1 MPIRRDF
8 KLYLNAGRSIPLV
21 INASQYDRG
30 EKWYF
35 LLYSETGEQYY
46 PDSAAI
52 VGTKADGNLIA
63 NAAETDGRGY
73 VIVTETEQMTAA
85 AGKNKFELLIDDQT
99 HGTANFVLLV
109 EPSPADEGVPSE
121 SDLSLIQQ
129 AIDGTSATAI
139 AQGVSDW
146 MDENLTPTTPVV
158 DTSLT
163 VSGAAA
169 DSAKVGQEISDLK
182 SQITQSAGLTSE
194 IKQALMDLANA
205 VAFKGN
211 DPTGQTYIDAL
222 EDALYPPVVYTAI
235 TLDKNSLSFG
245 SLNSTQQLTATT
257 TPIGGYVAWSSS
269 NTSVATV
276 SQTGVVTSVGYGN
289 ATITATCGSLTA
301 QCSVAVAQATVTS
314 ISAVY
319 TQSGT
324 VYDDASLDSLK
335 SDLIVT
341 AHWSNDTTSTVP
353 NADYTLSGTLTVGTS
368 TITVSYGGKTA
379 TFSVTVSDFPYPY
392 NLNYAFS
399 DIELTDGYIN
409 DSGVITTLEGNKL
422 LNELVPAVGFCLVTS
437 SGGVYTTGS
446 NKSLRLAE
454 YDSAEAFIARSYAT
468 SENKI
473 IGSNNPS
480 FIKMGFS
487 DNETV
492 LSGGVDRFVA
502 LNPLD
507 TTLCTIPNMNVDA
520 DGNEVAMA
528 DASLSDYLPI
538 NSDGYIVAYVQN
550 NHDTEVIAF
559 FDENRNII
567 SRHPVVSS
575 GAGRPLI
582 TAFAVPS
589 NAKYVRFRCTTT
601 PNATEYIS
609 YVR

>member
-182 SQITQSAGLTSE
+182 SQITTGGGFNAE
-194 IKQALMDLANA
+194 VKQALENLLSKVAYIDAN
-205 VAFKGN
+205 
-211 DPTGQTYIDAL
+211 GQTYLDAL
-222 EDALYPPVVYTAI
+222 HMAMYPPANLV
-235 TLDKNSLSFG
+235 
-245 SLNSTQQLTATT
+245 
-257 TPIGGYVAWSSS
+257 
-269 NTSVATV
+269 
-276 SQTGVVTSVGYGN
+276 
-289 ATITATCGSLTA
+289 
-301 QCSVAVAQATVTS
+301 S

-319 TQSGT
+319 TQSGE
-324 VYDDASLDSLK
+324 VYDTDSLDSLK
-335 SDLIVT
+335 SDLVVT
-341 AHWSNDTTSTVP
+341 ANYDNGTSENVT
-353 NADYTLSGTLTVGTS
+353 AYALSGTLAIGTS
-368 TITVSYGGKTA
+368 TVTVTYGSKTA
-379 TFSVTVSDFPYPY
+379 TFVVTVTAKPYEGYGQITLSDVKDNAYIDENGDIQSYSGSRY
-392 NLNYAFS
+392 NTEYFSLVGSATDLIFRSSVNNFRICLYDSNKNFTRQIKSKDTNGSHYVYLVSKNSSEVYYRLSWSGAANSTFTLYDGTAQNLVMEIGDIDSSTGADKVESKRIRSVDYIPVSGTMNTLNCPFADNWTTWAANACGFFFRCY
-399 DIELTDGYIN
+399 
-409 DSGVITTLEGNKL
+409 DSSHNFVGSL
-422 LNELVPAVGFCLVTS
+422 LNGSSLFREDAIGKALPTNTAYVRIIMQKNTS
-437 SGGVYTTGS
+437 
-446 NKSLRLAE
+446 
-454 YDSAEAFIARSYAT
+454 DMSA
-468 SENKI
+468 
-473 IGSNNPS
+473 
-480 FIKMGFS
+480 GFS
-487 DNETV
+487 NDV
-492 LSGGVDRFVA
+492 I
-502 LNPLD
+502 NPMV
-507 TTLCTIPNMNVDA
+507 I
-520 DGNEVAMA
+520 GNSSYWV
-528 DASLSDYLPI
+528 
-538 NSDGYIVAYVQN
+538 
-550 NHDTEVIAF
+550 TEA
-559 FDENRNII
+559 
-567 SRHPVVSS
+567 
-575 GAGRPLI
+575 
-582 TAFAVPS
+582 
-589 NAKYVRFRCTTT
+589 
-601 PNATEYIS
+601 
-609 YVR
+609 